1 MQTERQVVYLEREP
15 RFVRLLLTDTV
26 NVNRVRVVPIRRYR
40 ERVITEGL
48 GLTPALLGLPPQ
60 FDAVY
65 SGVPVGEMTLVP
77 DPSTFRVLSHRRT
90 HGLVF
95 GDLVLPKENPTAA
108 TNQVFPLDRRVFP
121 LDPRALLKHA
131 IYMLEQE
138 FGLCVKA
145 GFESEFILL
154 EKDAKTPV
162 DNDVYADMNT
172 FKNANVADLLDN
184 IVDRLEDM
192 QMPVDH
198 FHPESA
204 SGQYE
209 IVTGYTDILKAVD
222 NLVATRIVIK
232 EVAQQVGGYH
242 ATFAPKVFEGQ
253 AGTASHVHLSLWE
266 AGGKGKSEYCEPLT
280 GASSFDA
287 VKNVMTGNVSVGMHH
302 FLAGVLQNLPAL
314 MALTAP
320 TTMSFERIK
329 PSYWCGAYQIWGVQN
344 REAPLRVSHDGSHF
358 EYKTLDGTANPYIA
372 LAGILFAGMAGM
384 REQAKLPLPVQLDP
398 QTLSEEKRNELQI
411 VRLPERVQQAQQLL
425 KENQVLRDGFGDA
438 MLDNFLAV
446 RGKEAEY
453 FDGLDAN
460 EVEKIMIARY

>member
-1 MQTERQVVYLEREP
+1 MDTDA
-15 RFVRLLLTDTV
+15 RFVRVVLTDTV
-26 NVNRVRVVPIRRYR
+26 NVNRVRVVPMLRFRHQ
-40 ERVITEGL
+40 VLTNGL

-65 SGVPVGEMTLVP
+65 SGAPVGEVTMLP
-77 DPSTFRVLSHRRT
+77 DPSTIRILPHRKT
-90 HGLVF
+90 HALILA
-95 GDLVLPKENPTAA
+95 DLLLPKETHKTTTQA
-108 TNQVFPLDRRVFP
+108 FPLDRHVFP

-172 FKNANVADLLDN
+172 FRNHRVAETLDSMVESIQDMD
-184 IVDRLEDM
+184 IVVE
-192 QMPVDH
+192 H

-209 IVTGYTDILKAVD
+209 IVTGYTDLLRAVD
-222 NLVATRIVIK
+222 DLVMTRIVIK
-232 EVAQQVGGYH
+232 EVAQQVGGFH
-242 ATFAPKVFEGQ
+242 ATFAPKVFADQ
-253 AGTASHVHLSLWE
+253 AGTASHVHLSLWDVSSSS
-266 AGGKGKSEYCEPLT
+266 GNGKGGGHNAYCDALT
-280 GASSFDA
+280 LPSSFDA
-287 VKNVMTGNVSVGMHH
+287 VKDVMTGNVTVGMHQ
-302 FLAGVLQNLPAL
+302 FMAGVLQNLPAL

-329 PSYWCGAYQIWGVQN
+329 PSYWSGAYQIWGVQN

-358 EYKTLDGTANPYIA
+358 EYKPLDGTANPYIA

-384 REQAKLPLPVQLDP
+384 RDEAKLSLPVQVDP
-398 QTLSEEKRNELQI
+398 HTLSNEKRSELQI
-411 VRLPERVQQAQQLL
+411 MRLPERVQQAQRLL
-425 KENQVLRDGFGDA
+425 KENAVLRSGFGDA

-453 FDGLDAN
+453 FDGLDAE
-460 EVEKIMIARY
+460 EVRKLMIARY